1 MTPLRDPRFR
11 LLWTG
16 QTLSHIGDAVTPVAL
31 ALAIV
36 TATGSAIDL
45 GLVLAAQSAA
55 TVALMLPGG
64 VWADRLPR
72 QRVML
77 VADVVRGLAYT
88 AIGIELITGTV
99 DIVHLAVLA
108 AICGAATAFFLP
120 ATTGLV
126 PATVDAE
133 HLARANALMAIAKR
147 GSMLLGPGIAT
158 ALTLTAG
165 PGWALILDAA
175 TFAVSAVLLG
185 RLRLAPIPSAPRE
198 RFGRQLVEGWTVLR
212 RHRWY
217 WTNLIGHALWNLG
230 RCVLITLG
238 PLIAVTGLGG
248 QLAWGTIVQGGTV
261 GALCGAL
268 LALRARPRSPL
279 VAANLALALGALP
292 LVTLAAGAPAL
303 VVAAAYGLMAGGL
316 AFMSPFWETAV
327 QEHIPAEAISR
338 VSAYD
343 WVLSLGLMP
352 LGMALAGPLSA
363 VAGTAP
369 TLYGAAALI
378 ALSCLGVLALP
389 DVRRLG
395 RANAEA
401 GPPDRE
407 PLSPSGEAPGDLP
420 PAGREPTGLHPSGQA
435 PGDLRQS
442 GRTPGRPDQGAA
454 DTSLGTAPSSS
465 RV

>member
-11 LLWTG
+11 LLWSG
-16 QTLSHIGDAVTPVAL
+16 QALSHIGDAVTPVAL

-36 TATGSAIDL
+36 TATGSATDL
-45 GLVLAAQSAA
+45 GLVLAAQSTA

-77 VADVVRGLAYT
+77 VADLVRGLAH
-88 AIGIELITGTV
+88 AVMGVGLITGTV
-99 DIVHLAVLA
+99 GTLHLAALA
-108 AICGAATAFFLP
+108 ALSGAASAFFLP
-120 ATTGLV
+120 ATTGLL
-126 PATVDAE
+126 PATVAPE
-133 HLARANALMAIAKR
+133 HLPRANALMAIANR
-147 GSMLLGPGIAT
+147 GSTLLGPGIAT
-158 ALTLTAG
+158 ALALTAG
-165 PGWALILDAA
+165 PGWALVLDAA
-175 TFAVSAVLLG
+175 TFAVSAVLLS
-185 RLRLAPIPSAPRE
+185 RLRLAPVPPVPHE
-198 RFGRQLVEGWTVLR
+198 RFGRQLAEGWAELR

-217 WTNLIGHALWNLG
+217 WTNLVGHSLWNLG
-230 RCVLITLG
+230 RCVLITIG

-248 QLAWGTIVQGGTV
+248 ELAWGTIVQGGTV

-268 LALRARPRSPL
+268 LALRARPRRPL
-279 VAANLALALGALP
+279 LAANLALALGALP
-292 LVTLAAGAPAL
+292 FVTLAAGAPAL
-303 VVAAAYGLMAGGL
+303 AVAAAYGLMTGGL
-316 AFMSPFWETAV
+316 AFMAPFWETAV

-343 WVLSLGLMP
+343 WMLSLGLMP
-352 LGMALAGPLSA
+352 LGMALAGPLSSA
-363 VAGTAP
+363 AGTAP

-395 RANAEA
+395 RA
-401 GPPDRE
+401 
-407 PLSPSGEAPGDLP
+407 
-420 PAGREPTGLHPSGQA
+420 PAGAPPSGQA
-435 PGDLRQS
+435 P
-442 GRTPGRPDQGAA
+442 A